1 MIENQS
7 DNIDNKEND
16 TSDQE
21 NVPEDSTSSE
31 VLSLSEISFSLLTI
45 FSD

>member
-16 TSDQE
+16 
-21 NVPEDSTSSE
+21 DSKQDNAPKDISSIKIQ
-31 VLSLSEISFSLLTI
+31 LPKTMNYLLKK
-45 FSD
+45 

>member
-16 TSDQE
+16 DSNQDNAPDDTSLPKIQLPKLM
-21 NVPEDSTSSE
+21 NY
-31 VLSLSEISFSLLTI
+31 LLKKQKK
-45 FSD
+45 

>member
-16 TSDQE
+16 VSNQD
-21 NVPEDSTSSE
+21 NSPEDT
-31 VLSLSEISFSLLTI
+31 SLSKIQLVKMMNCLLKKQKK
-45 FSD
+45 